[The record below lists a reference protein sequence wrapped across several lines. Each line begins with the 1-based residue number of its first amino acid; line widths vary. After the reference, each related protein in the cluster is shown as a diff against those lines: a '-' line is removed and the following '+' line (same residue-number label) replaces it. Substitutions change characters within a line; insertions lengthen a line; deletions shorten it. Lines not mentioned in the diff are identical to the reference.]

1 MLSDLDASAQAA
13 IEQASSTK
21 LHQCRIVTLP
31 VSTLVLTAG
40 LSANFGEVLTAASLP
55 YRLLLA
61 AASSCL
67 QSLPALTDAKVQIT
81 AMHSL
86 AWAKQVPW
94 PGNHCECPAT
104 LDEIRL
110 FSKAITE
117 GQQAFMPNESILS
130 MQFTLVTMSP
140 DWGKSWVMKE
150 VLGWRQ
156 HSPSPSNCKT
166 FKEFLDV
173 LTCRKEVVEPLIRCI
188 SQLANTDCFY
198 LCLPLNQQAELD
210 IQLHC
215 LDCSGLLC
223 QNYDYSLGLMMK

>member
-1 MLSDLDASAQAA
+1 MLQLLSWMKD
-13 IEQASSTK
+13 
-21 LHQCRIVTLP
+21 VTLP

-67 QSLPALTDAKVQIT
+67 QSLPALTDAKVRIT

-94 PGNHCECPAT
+94 PGNQCECPAT

-110 FSKAITE
+110 FSKAVTE

-140 DWGKSWVMKE
+140 DWGKSWVMKG

-156 HSPSPSNCKT
+156 HSPSPSNCKA

-173 LTCRKEVVEPLIRCI
+173 LTCI
-188 SQLANTDCFY
+188 SQLADTDCFY